1 MAESTFGGAPLFE
14 SKLSGLT
21 LERRGKVRDVYAL
34 DKDRLLIVATDR
46 LSAFD
51 VVLPTPIPN
60 KGRVLT
66 ALSNF
71 WFART
76 KGVMTNHLLDTKLE
90 EVIADKAEREM
101 LRGRAVV
108 VRKLKPLAIEAIVR
122 GYLVG
127 SGWKDYQ
134 ATGEVCGVKLP
145 KNLPLAAELPEP
157 IFTPSTKA
165 DIGAHDENIEFAAA
179 AKIIGTKTAEQVR
192 DAALRIYKEARTF
205 AASRGIIIADTKM
218 EFGLDEKG
226 NIILIDEL
234 LTPDSSRFWPQSEYR
249 LGENPPSFDKQYVR
263 DWLEASGWNKRPPAP
278 ALPADV
284 VANTAAKYKQ
294 AYDWLVEG
302 AGAQKSP
309 VREPV

>member
-1 MAESTFGGAPLFE
+1 MAERDFAGAPLFE
-14 SKLSGLT
+14 SKLQGLK

-34 DKDRLLIVATDR
+34 DSDRLLIVATDR

-60 KGRVLT
+60 KGRILT

-76 KGVMTNHLLDTKLE
+76 KSVMTNHLLPTNLE
-90 EVIADKAEREM
+90 EITVDSREREM

-145 KNLPLAAELPEP
+145 KNLPLASELPEP

-165 DIGAHDENIEFAAA
+165 EVGTHDENIDFAAA
-179 AKIIGTKTAEQVR
+179 AKIVGAKTAEQVR
-192 DAALRIYKEARTF
+192 DAALRIYKEARSF

-218 EFGLDEKG
+218 EFGLDDKG

-234 LTPDSSRFWPQSEYR
+234 LTPDSSRFWPAAEYK

-263 DWLEASGWNKRPPAP
+263 DWLENSGWNKKPPAP
-278 ALPADV
+278 TLPADV
-284 VANTAAKYKQ
+284 VANTAAKYQQ
-294 AYDWLVEG
+294 AYDWLVKG
-302 AGAQKSP
+302 AGAAARA
-309 VREPV
+309 REPA